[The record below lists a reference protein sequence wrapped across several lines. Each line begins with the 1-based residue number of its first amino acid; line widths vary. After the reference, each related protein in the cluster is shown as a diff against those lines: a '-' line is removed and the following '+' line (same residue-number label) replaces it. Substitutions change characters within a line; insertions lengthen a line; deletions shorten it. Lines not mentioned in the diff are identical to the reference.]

1 MGQPGPIR
9 LFSYGTLQLERVQL
23 STFGRLLHGTPD
35 AMVGYRLEPV
45 EITDPEVIAISGTN
59 MHTNLVL
66 SDDPADEVSGTV
78 FEITP
83 AELAAADE
91 YEVDDYQRV
100 SVRLRSGGEAFVY
113 IAPQS

>member
-1 MGQPGPIR
+1 VGDQPTIR

-23 STFGRLLHGTPD
+23 STFGRLLHGTAD
-35 AMVGYRLEPV
+35 AMVGYRLEPM

-59 MHTNLVL
+59 AHTNLVL
-66 SDDPADEVSGTV
+66 CDDPADEVEGTV
-78 FEITP
+78 FEITA

-91 YEVDDYQRV
+91 YEVDGYERV
-100 SVRLRSGGEAFVY
+100 SVRLRSGQEAFVY

>member
-1 MGQPGPIR
+1 VGEPGPIR
-9 LFSYGTLQLERVQL
+9 LFSYGTLQLKRVQL
-23 STFGRLLHGTPD
+23 STFGRRLHGTPD
-35 AMVGYRLEPV
+35 AMVGYRLQPV

-59 MHTNLVL
+59 RHTNLVL
-66 SDDPADEVSGTV
+66 SDDPADEVAGTV

-100 SVRLRSGGEAFVY
+100 SIRLRSGVEAFVY

>member
-1 MGQPGPIR
+1 VGDQPTIR

-23 STFGRLLHGTPD
+23 STFGRLLHGTAD

-66 SDDPADEVSGTV
+66 SDDPADEVGGTV
-78 FEITP
+78 FEITA
-83 AELAAADE
+83 AELAAADD
-91 YEVDDYQRV
+91 YEVDGYERV
-100 SVRLRSGGEAFVY
+100 SVRLRSGAEAFVY
-113 IAPQS
+113 IAPQT

>member
-1 MGQPGPIR
+1 VGEPGSIR

-23 STFGRLLHGTPD
+23 ATFGRLLHGAPD

-59 MHTNLVL
+59 MHTNLVP
-66 SDDPADEVSGTV
+66 STDPADEVAGTV
-78 FEITP
+78 FEITA

-91 YEVDDYQRV
+91 YEVDEYARV
-100 SVRLRSGGEAFVY
+100 SVRLRSGLEAFVY